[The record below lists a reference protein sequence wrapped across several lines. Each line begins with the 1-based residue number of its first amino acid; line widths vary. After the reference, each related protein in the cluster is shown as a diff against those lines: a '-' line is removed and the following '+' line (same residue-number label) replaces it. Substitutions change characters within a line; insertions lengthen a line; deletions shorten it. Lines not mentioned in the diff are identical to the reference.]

1 MSTRHLSVV
10 PSPFFVTFLVNKKF
24 PHGSAVP
31 LYHFEPEVSTCIFK
45 VHNVSQWPN
54 LRHLAEPLG
63 GAVGLL
69 EAVSFKEATESVGR
83 GRTTDARG

>member
-1 MSTRHLSVV
+1 LSMFYNLHVV
-10 PSPFFVTFLVNKKF
+10 VVVVDGIFR
-24 PHGSAVP
+24 VP
-31 LYHFEPEVSTCIFK
+31 NI
-45 VHNVSQWPN
+45 SQWPN

-69 EAVSFKEATESVGR
+69 EALSFKEATESVCR